1 MPPPQFKVRPYVYL
15 YCTATIFT
23 LLVMMLGSL
32 MKDTESVVVAYDSTD
47 GVATT
52 TAEDVAEMFEALVA
66 ANATLDESPF
76 NVTRHFSLRSFGAW
90 RLVLVFFYLLHHTIY
105 SFTHPHDVRARL
117 PVCACTQTVYNL
129 ALARSLP
136 RHPLPLSPHP
146 TRHSSLLDRRLS
158 PQPATLDLHSA

>member
-1 MPPPQFKVRPYVYL
+1 MYL

-32 MKDTESVVVAYDSTD
+32 MRDTESVVVAYDSTD

-52 TAEDVAEMFEALVA
+52 TAEDVAEMYEALVA
-66 ANATLDESPF
+66 ANATLEESPF

-105 SFTHPHDVRARL
+105 SFMHPHDVRTRL
-117 PVCACTQTVYNL
+117 PVCACTQTVYNSRW
-129 ALARSLP
+129 LARSLAT
-136 RHPLPLSPHP
+136 LSLSLP
-146 TRHSSLLDRRLS
+146 TRLATLRYLTADSLLNPPPLTFTVLNIS
-158 PQPATLDLHSA
+158 